1 MREMR
6 VAFTRDAVEYFHL
19 PGREGVE
26 LSVWHDLA
34 QSLPLQFHDWIEL
47 RLVLAGSANISVG
60 KSRSAVS
67 TDSMLLIHPNAL
79 CGTEL
84 RRSEHVSLLCV
95 SIDPDLL
102 RRLLNGSRRGS
113 VPVGNSRAVFVD
125 PDVRALVLALQRA
138 MTEGA
143 SSSEGV
149 TLLHQ
154 LVAAMSG
161 RDWFD
166 FPLMPRADD
175 APPLSI
181 QRAMVFLTQRY
192 AQEIS
197 LSELAAVAGLSKFH
211 FLRLFSAHVGVT
223 PHRYHLLL
231 RVARARAMLRCGA
244 EIAHVALATGFC
256 DQSHLT
262 RCFHSVVGV
271 SPRRFQWCRP
281 ARAPAAQRNFIQD
294 ADSSTTKNARLGLRS
309 EFPTSP
315 EAA

>member
-6 VAFTRDAVEYFHL
+6 VAFTRHAVEYFHL

-26 LSVWHDLA
+26 LIVWHDLA

-47 RLVLAGSANISVG
+47 RLVLGGSANISVG
-60 KSRSAVS
+60 RSRSAVS
-67 TDSMLLIHPNAL
+67 TDSMLVIRPNAL
-79 CGTEL
+79 SGIQVGRGEP
-84 RRSEHVSLLCV
+84 VSLLCLGM
-95 SIDPDLL
+95 DPDLF
-102 RRLLNGSRRGS
+102 RRPLNDSRCGS

-143 SSSEGV
+143 SSSEGD

-161 RDWFD
+161 RDWLD
-166 FPLMPRADD
+166 SPPMPRADD

-181 QRAMVFLTQRY
+181 QRAMVFLTQRC

-231 RVARARAMLRCGA
+231 RVACARAMLRRGV
-244 EIAHVALATGFC
+244 EIADAALATGFC
-256 DQSHLT
+256 NQSHLT
-262 RCFHSVVGV
+262 RCFHSVIGV
-271 SPRRFQWCRP
+271 SPRRYQGCGSVRS
-281 ARAPAAQRNFIQD
+281 RAGQRNFIQD
-294 ADSSTTKNARLGLRS
+294 ADSLSTKNVRLGLRS
-309 EFPTSP
+309 EYPTS
-315 EAA
+315 A